1 MFERIIIIGYGQ
13 IANDVLIFVHG
24 RQKNYGYYLEFI
36 EHDIHPFNAM
46 EQICRANEVP
56 FKRIIDDSELALYLC
71 TLYETTLIISAN
83 NNYLF
88 PKELVQKDNVTIIN
102 FHNALLPNY
111 PGRNATTWVIYR
123 GEKETGITWHYVT
136 EGVDDGDVI
145 IQKSCLIEEGMKAY
159 ELAGVLMQL
168 AFEGFM
174 EIFDMVLKGTAN
186 RSPQCFVQNRKVY
199 NSKEIPG
206 NGKFN
211 MTDDP
216 QYIYRLLRSVD
227 YGKPDLFPHMRTT
240 YCGEEIEVLRYMKV
254 NKEKIKE
261 DPNLLYLPLDENNV
275 LKIKYQRCKG

>member
-1 MFERIIIIGYGQ
+1 MYERIVIIGYGQ
-13 IANDVLIFVHG
+13 IANDVLGFVHG
-24 RQKNYGYYLEFI
+24 RQVHYGYALEFI
-36 EHDIHPFNAM
+36 EHDIYPFNAM
-46 EQICRANEVP
+46 EEICRAKGVL
-56 FKRIIDDSELALYLC
+56 FKRIIDDSELGIYLC
-71 TLYETTLIISAN
+71 TLHETTLIISAN

-88 PKELVQKDNVTIIN
+88 PKELVRKENITIIN

-136 EGVDDGDVI
+136 EGVDEGDII
-145 IQKSCLIEEGMKAY
+145 IQKRYVIEEDVKAY
-159 ELAGVLMQL
+159 ELAEALMRL

-174 EIFDMVLKGTAN
+174 QIFDMVFRGTAN

-206 NGKFN
+206 NGKFC

-216 QYIYRLLRSVD
+216 QEIYSLLRSVD
-227 YGKPDLFPHMRTT
+227 YGKMDILPHLRTT
-240 YCGEEIEVLRYMKV
+240 YHGEEIEISRYIKI

-261 DPNLLYLPLDENNV
+261 GPNLLYLPLDENNV
-275 LKIKYQRCKG
+275 LKMKYKRLL

>member
-1 MFERIIIIGYGQ
+1 MFERIIIIGYGE
-13 IANDVLIFVHG
+13 IANDVLVYVHG
-24 RQKNYGYYLEFI
+24 RQENYGHYLEVI
-36 EHDIHPFNAM
+36 EHEIYPLNVM
-46 EQICRANEVP
+46 EKICRVNEVP
-56 FKRIIDDSELALYLC
+56 FKRIVDNSELALYLC
-71 TLYETTLIISAN
+71 TLNETTLIISAN

-88 PKELVQKDNVTIIN
+88 PRELVQKDNITIIN
-102 FHNALLPNY
+102 FHNALLPDY

-123 GEKETGITWHYVT
+123 GEKATGITWHYVT
-136 EGVDDGDVI
+136 EGVDEGDVI
-145 IQKSCLIEEGMKAY
+145 IQKSCLIEEDVKAY

-174 EIFDMVLKGTAN
+174 EIFDLVFNGTVN

-199 NSKEIPG
+199 NSKEIPR

-227 YGKPDLFPHMRTT
+227 YGKTDLFPHLRTT
-240 YCGEEIEVLRYMKV
+240 YHEEEIEVLRYMKI

-261 DPNLLYLPLDENNV
+261 DPNFYT
-275 LKIKYQRCKG
+275 CH

>member
-1 MFERIIIIGYGQ
+1 MYERIIIIGYGQ

-36 EHDIHPFNAM
+36 EHDVYPFNTI
-46 EQICRANEVP
+46 EQICRENRVP
-56 FKRIIDDSELALYLC
+56 FKQIVDNSELALYLSA
-71 TLYETTLIISAN
+71 LHETTLIISAN

-88 PKELVQKDNVTIIN
+88 PKELVQKENITIIN

-136 EGVDDGDVI
+136 EGVDEGDII
-145 IQKSCLIEEGMKAY
+145 IQKSCGIEEDMKAY
-159 ELAGVLMQL
+159 ELAGILMQL
-168 AFEGFM
+168 AFDGFM
-174 EIFDMVLKGTAN
+174 KIFDMVFNGTAN
-186 RSPQCFVQNRKVY
+186 RRPQCFVKNRKVY

-211 MTDDP
+211 VTDEP

-227 YGKPDLFPHMRTT
+227 YGKTDLLPHMRTT
-240 YCGEEIEVLRYMKV
+240 YHGEEIEVLRYMKV
-254 NKEKIKE
+254 NKEKVTE
-261 DPNLLYLPLDENNV
+261 GRNLLYLPLDENIM
-275 LKIKYQRCKG
+275 LKLKYKRLC